1 MKETKTLAEGIAKLR
16 YENLPEPA
24 VWAAKQRVLDWLG
37 AALHGSQEQP
47 ARILRE
53 TVLPTDGATDA
64 TLFGTN
70 RQRAAAMHAAFLN
83 GAASCAAA
91 ESDEKLAALV
101 SPAFSVAE
109 KEHKS
114 GRELLAAI
122 AAGAELA
129 ARLGE
134 AENSAGKVAAASAA
148 RALGLSPEQTAQV
161 LCLADAQ
168 TSGAKGMLRAGKAC
182 YDGVLSAYLAQAGF
196 TDGTEETGCGAKV
209 LAAQEPCRAFA
220 ANAAAWE
227 KSRARFLPLAA
238 PVVGDEKANRLAAWA
253 ETLDEAEDVSA
264 TLREIL

>member
-1 MKETKTLAEGIAKLR
+1 MKEAKTLAEGIAKLR

-47 ARILRE
+47 ARILRD

-83 GAASCAAA
+83 GAAAG
-91 ESDEKLAALV
+91 SDEKLAALV

>member
-1 MKETKTLAEGIAKLR
+1 MKENKTLAEGIAKLR

-47 ARILRE
+47 ARILRD

-70 RQRAAAMHAAFLN
+70 RQRAAATHAAFLN
-83 GAASCAAA
+83 GVAAG
-91 ESDEKLAALV
+91 SDEKLAALV

-114 GRELLAAI
+114 GRELLTAI
-122 AAGAELA
+122 VAGAELA

-134 AENSAGKVAAASAA
+134 AENSAGVVAAASAA
-148 RALGLSPEQTAQV
+148 RALGLSPERTAQA
-161 LCLADAQ
+161 LCLAEVQ
-168 TSGAKGMLRAGKAC
+168 TAGTKGMLRVGKAC
-182 YDGVLSAYLAQAGF
+182 YDGVLFAYLAQAGF
-196 TDGTEETGCGAKV
+196 TDETEETGCGAKV
-209 LAAQEPCRAFA
+209 LAAEEPCLAFA

-238 PVVGDEKANRLAAWA
+238 PVVGDEKANCLAAWA
-253 ETLDEAEDVSA
+253 ETLDKTEDVSA
-264 TLREIL
+264 SLREIL

>member
-1 MKETKTLAEGIAKLR
+1 MKEAKTLAEGIAKLR
-16 YENLPEPA
+16 YEDLPETA
-24 VWAAKQRVLDWLG
+24 VWAAKQRVLNWLG

-47 ARILRE
+47 ARILRD

-70 RQRAAAMHAAFLN
+70 RQRAAATHAAFLN
-83 GAASCAAA
+83 GAAAG
-91 ESDEKLAALV
+91 SDEKLAALV

-122 AAGAELA
+122 VAGAELA

-134 AENSAGKVAAASAA
+134 VENSAGKVAAASAA
-148 RALGLSPEQTAQV
+148 RALGLSPERTAQA

-168 TSGAKGMLRAGKAC
+168 TAGVKGMLRAGKAC
-182 YDGVLSAYLAQAGF
+182 YDGVLFAYLAQAGF

-209 LAAQEPCRAFA
+209 LAAEEPCLAFA
-220 ANAAAWE
+220 ADASAWE
-227 KSRARFLPLAA
+227 ESRARFLALAV
-238 PVVGDEKANRLAAWA
+238 PVLGDEKANRLAAWA

>member
-1 MKETKTLAEGIAKLR
+1 MKEAKTLAERIAKLR
-16 YENLPEPA
+16 YEDLPETA

-37 AALHGSQEQP
+37 AALRGSQEKP

-64 TLFGTN
+64 TLLGTN
-70 RQRAAAMHAAFLN
+70 RQRAAAVHAAFLN
-83 GAASCAAA
+83 GAAAR
-91 ESDEKLAALV
+91 SDEKLAALV

-109 KEHKS
+109 KEHKN
-114 GRELLAAI
+114 GCELLAAI

-196 TDGTEETGCGAKV
+196 TDGTEETGCGAKA
-209 LAAQEPCRAFA
+209 LAAQEPCLAFA

>member
-1 MKETKTLAEGIAKLR
+1 MKEAKTLAERIAKLR
-16 YENLPEPA
+16 YEDLPETA

-70 RQRAAAMHAAFLN
+70 RQRAAAMHAALLN
-83 GAASCAAA
+83 GAAAG
-91 ESDEKLAALV
+91 SDEKLAALV

-196 TDGTEETGCGAKV
+196 TDGTAETACGAKV